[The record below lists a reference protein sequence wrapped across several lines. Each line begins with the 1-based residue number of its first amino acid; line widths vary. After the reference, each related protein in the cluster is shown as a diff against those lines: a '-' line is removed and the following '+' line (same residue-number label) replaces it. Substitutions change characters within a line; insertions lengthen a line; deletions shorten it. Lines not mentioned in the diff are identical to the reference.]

1 MIRVFAGLIVVL
13 LPACATLRGIA
24 GDRGLDQ
31 LWREA
36 HTAFAAERFAEAEQS
51 FRRVAAE
58 YPDSREGLESLFYVG
73 TLRMDPRNPQWSPD
87 TAAVVIQQYLA
98 RDSVFG
104 PKTLPRPEAV
114 VILQLASQLNL
125 PAEDRVPELQ
135 PEVRTRRVIERVP
148 ASRQPTR
155 PRVTTTDASEAEAAA
170 LRREIEQLKRQ
181 LGDRDQQINK
191 QREELERIRK
201 TLTPQ
206 RP

>member
-1 MIRVFAGLIVVL
+1 MNRVFAGLLVVL
-13 LPACATLRGIA
+13 LPACATLG
-24 GDRGLDQ
+24 GFGKNRGLDQ

-51 FRRVAAE
+51 FRRVATE
-58 YPDSREGLESLFYVG
+58 YPETREGVEALFYVG

-87 TAAVVIQQYLA
+87 TAAAVMRRYLD
-98 RDSVFG
+98 RDSATG
-104 PKTLPRPEAV
+104 PKTLPRPEAI
-114 VILQLASQLNL
+114 VILGLASQLNL

-135 PEVRTRRVIERVP
+135 PRTRVITRAGPPAPPRTRVI
-148 ASRQPTR
+148 
-155 PRVTTTDASEAEAAA
+155 TTDASEAELAP
-170 LRREIEQLKRQ
+170 LRRQIEQLRQ
-181 LGDRDQQINK
+181 QLAERDEQIRR